1 MDTQKQS
8 MVHIGVNEFH
18 GTRRLIGYAE
28 QDRLRHMYM
37 IGKTGVGKSTVYQN
51 MCLQDIKNGNGVCFI
66 DPHGESIDWLLEH
79 IPANRLEDVILFD
92 PSDTEAPFGLN
103 LLEVKNDGQNK
114 AAQEQEKDFLV
125 GECIQIFYKLF
136 DPNKTGIIGP
146 QFEHWLRNAA
156 LTVMAGPEGGSIL
169 EIPKLF
175 IDPEFEARK
184 RSYLTDPL
192 VIEFWTKQM
201 AKTSDFHKSEM
212 LNYFMSKFG
221 HFMNNSLMR
230 NIIGQHRSSFTF
242 DSIMHKKKILLVNL
256 SKGKIG
262 DMNAHMLGLILLSK
276 LQAAIMK
283 RANLASSER
292 HPFYLYVDEFQNF
305 TTDTFIS
312 LLSESRKYG
321 LGVHITNQY
330 LAQLPDALKES
341 VLGNVGTLV
350 AFEVGMEDAQ
360 LLAKEFEPLQASNFM
375 GLARFNFYIKLMIEG
390 KTSAA
395 FSGVGLPPQ
404 PSAEVP
410 GMKDHIISFNRLAY
424 GLPRLLVEERVNRE
438 LLFINS

>member
-1 MDTQKQS
+1 MNTS
-8 MVHIGVNEFH
+8 SVVHIGINEYH
-18 GTRRLIGYAE
+18 GTKKLIGYSE

-51 MCLQDIKNGNGVCFI
+51 MSLQDIKNGEGVCFI

-79 IPANRLEDVILFD
+79 IPANRLEDVVLFD
-92 PSDTEAPFGLN
+92 PSDESFPLGLN
-103 LLEVKNDGQNK
+103 LLE
-114 AAQEQEKDFLV
+114 ARTEQEKDFLV
-125 GECIQIFYKLF
+125 SECIQIFYKLF

-156 LTVMAGPEGGSIL
+156 LTVMAGPDGGSIL

-175 IDPEFEARK
+175 IDPEFEMRK

-242 DSIMHKKKILLVNL
+242 DSLMHQKKILLVNL

-262 DMNAHMLGLILLSK
+262 EMNAHMLGLILISK
-276 LQAAIMK
+276 LQAAILK
-283 RANLASSER
+283 RANLAASER

-330 LAQLPDALKES
+330 LAQLPEAIKDS

-350 AFEVGMEDAQ
+350 SFEVGIEDATI
-360 LLAKEFEPLQASNFM
+360 LAKEFEPLQAHNFM
-375 GLARFNFYIKLMIEG
+375 GLPRFNFYIKLMING
-390 KTSAA
+390 KTSNA
-395 FSGVGLPPQ
+395 FSGEGLPPE
-404 PSAEVP
+404 PSL
-410 GMKDHIISFNRLAY
+410 GMHSVKEKIETLNRLAY
-424 GLPRLLVEERVNRE
+424 GSPRLLVEERVNRQ
-438 LLFINS
+438 LKNL

>member
-1 MDTQKQS
+1 MKTS
-8 MVHIGVNEFH
+8 PVVHIGVNEYH
-18 GTRRLIGYAE
+18 GMKKLIGYIE

-51 MCLQDIKNGNGVCFI
+51 MCLQDIKNGEGVCFI

-79 IPANRLEDVILFD
+79 IPAERLEDVVLFD
-92 PSDTEAPFGLN
+92 PSDEAFPFGLN
-103 LLEVKNDGQNK
+103 LLEATKGKNG
-114 AAQEQEKDFLV
+114 EQEKDFLV
-125 GECIQIFYKLF
+125 SECIQIFYKLF
-136 DPNKTGIIGP
+136 DPGKTGIIGP

-175 IDPEFEARK
+175 IDPEFEMRK

-230 NIIGQHRSSFTF
+230 NIIGQHRSSFNF
-242 DSIMHKKKILLVNL
+242 DSLMHQRKILLVNL

-262 DMNAHMLGLILLSK
+262 EMNAHMLGLILISK
-276 LQAAIMK
+276 LQAAILK
-283 RANLASSER
+283 RANLAPSER

-330 LAQLPDALKES
+330 LAQLPDAIKDS

-350 AFEVGMEDAQ
+350 SFEVGIEDATI
-360 LLAKEFEPLQASNFM
+360 LAKEFEPLQANNFM
-375 GLARFNFYIKLMIEG
+375 GLPRFNFYIKLMIDG
-390 KTSAA
+390 KTSNA
-395 FSGVGLPPQ
+395 FSGIGLPPE
-404 PSAEVP
+404 PSLGERAIKE
-410 GMKDHIISFNRLAY
+410 KIETLNRLAY
-424 GLPRLLVEERVNRE
+424 GSPRLLVEERVNRQ
-438 LLFINS
+438 LQ